1 MADGSANTDS
11 MTSEMR
17 TIMISF
23 YLLRLKNKAP
33 EERQDYL
40 DNTVAERYREQ
51 VKEQWNEQHPDETL
65 K

>member
-1 MADGSANTDS
+1 
-11 MTSEMR
+11 
-17 TIMISF
+17 MISF